1 MPYKTILHEIIP
13 RLFVG
18 DKEAVPLAE
27 QRGYSILAAC
37 KDGTPDCH
45 RAVLGYGSLAA
56 PHDSHYYF
64 VQSDK
69 DHMALNLIDVD
80 DPEMIPA
87 KVVDAGLRF
96 LKDRYD
102 AGKTVLSHCVA
113 GHTRGPTM
121 MLAFLRTIG
130 EMPEGFI
137 AAEKKFRT
145 LYPPYDPGLGMRSHI
160 HLRWKELPNFFNKS
174 KA

>member
-1 MPYKTILHEIIP
+1 MLYKKILHEIID
-13 RLFVG
+13 RLWVG
-18 DKEAVPLAE
+18 DKEGVPEANR
-27 QRGYSILAAC
+27 RGYSVLAAC
-37 KDGTPDCH
+37 KDGTSDCH
-45 RAVLGYGSLAA
+45 RTVLGYTTLGA
-56 PHDSHYYF
+56 PKDGDDYYF

-121 MLAFLRTIG
+121 MLMFLRTIG

-145 LYPPYDPGLGMRSHI
+145 LYPPYDPGVGMRAHART
-160 HLRWKELPNFFNKS
+160 RWRELPRFFDK
-174 KA
+174 

>member
-1 MPYKTILHEIIP
+1 VGYKPILDEIIP
-13 RLFVG
+13 RLWVG
-18 DKEAVPLAE
+18 DKEAVPIAE
-27 QRGYSILAAC
+27 KRGYAILAAC
-37 KDGTPDCH
+37 KDGSADCH
-45 RAVLGYGSLAA
+45 RRVLGYNSLAA
-56 PHDSHYYF
+56 PKDKDYYF

-87 KVVDAGLRF
+87 KAIDAGLKF
-96 LKDRYD
+96 MKDRYD

-130 EMPEGFI
+130 EMPEGFV
-137 AAEKKFRT
+137 AAVKKFRV
-145 LYPPYDPGLGMRSHI
+145 LYPPYDPGIGMKCHI
-160 HLRWKELPNFFNKS
+160 HERWKELEHFFDKS
-174 KA
+174 TA

>member
-1 MPYKTILHEIIP
+1 MPYKIILHEIID
-13 RLFVG
+13 RLYVG
-18 DKEAVPLAE
+18 DKESVPVAE

-37 KDGTPDCH
+37 KDGTSDCH
-45 RAVLGYGSLAA
+45 RAVLGYTTLGA
-56 PHDSHYYF
+56 PKDEDYYF

-80 DPEMIPA
+80 DPEMIPE
-87 KVVDAGLRF
+87 KVVNAGLKF

-102 AGKTVLSHCVA
+102 AGKTILSHCVA

-121 MLAFLRTIG
+121 MLMFLRTIG

-137 AAEKKFRT
+137 AAERKFRT
-145 LYPPYDPGLGMRSHI
+145 LYPSYDPGIGMRSHARM
-160 HLRWKELPNFFNKS
+160 RWKDLPKFFTKG
-174 KA
+174 